1 VAGFRQVLIVRMI
14 SEASPQRGARPL
26 AVGLALLGLAW
37 ATAGCTG
44 NPFAKESDF
53 VRRMRQHD
61 ELREPGRADYQA
73 ELQESRR
80 RQDEH
85 AAHSSPR

>member
-1 VAGFRQVLIVRMI
+1 MVRMI
-14 SEASPQRGARPL
+14 SKAEPQRDARPL
-26 AVGLALLGLAW
+26 AAGLALLALLW
-37 ATAGCTG
+37 AGGGCTG

-73 ELQESRR
+73 ELQEARR
-80 RQDEH
+80 QQDEH
-85 AAHSSPR
+85 AAQSSPR

>member
-1 VAGFRQVLIVRMI
+1 MI
-14 SEASPQRGARPL
+14 SKAEPQSGARPL
-26 AVGLALLGLAW
+26 VVGLTLLGLAW
-37 ATAGCTG
+37 AASGCTG

-73 ELQESRR
+73 ELLEARNK
-80 RQDEH
+80 QDEN
-85 AAHSSPR
+85 AAHASPR

>member
-1 VAGFRQVLIVRMI
+1 MVRMI
-14 SEASPQRGARPL
+14 SKAEPHSGARPL
-26 AVGLALLGLAW
+26 VVGLALLVLAW
-37 ATAGCTG
+37 ATGGCSG

-80 RQDEH
+80 QQDEH
-85 AAHSSPR
+85 AAQSSPR